1 MPSELIS
8 KASWIT
14 LNLLIKN
21 RILCYE
27 NIICGNQCKICP
39 HEYCGQIF
47 KPLSEKTG
55 FVKNVKAEKL
65 GKISCELGAGRVKK
79 EDIIDNQVGL
89 IINKKIGDKIE
100 KDEIIAIIHA
110 NDELKLKKAV
120 EEIMDCFE
128 ICEEFVEKPQVILGI
143 VE

>member
-1 MPSELIS
+1 MIECIDNGSAYMKFLELIENQGGDVSYINDVS
-8 KASWIT
+8 KF
-14 LNLLIKN
+14 
-21 RILCYE
+21 E
-27 NIICGNQCKICP
+27 NAKYVYPI
-39 HEYCGQIF
+39 
-47 KPLSEKTG
+47 LSEKTG